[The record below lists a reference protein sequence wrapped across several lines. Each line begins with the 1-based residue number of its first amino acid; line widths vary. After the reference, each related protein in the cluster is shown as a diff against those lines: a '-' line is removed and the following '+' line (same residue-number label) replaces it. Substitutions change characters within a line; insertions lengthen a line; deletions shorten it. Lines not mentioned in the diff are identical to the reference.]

1 MKNIKSQQ
9 LVNDVWEVWK
19 VRYSKIEFHLE
30 SGLNNI
36 DNQLNDNLEKKNGN
50 TKNKDTA
57 NEGRIPRIIEGMSNL
72 INLCIYD
79 FR

>member
-1 MKNIKSQQ
+1 MIST
-9 LVNDVWEVWK
+9 D
-19 VRYSKIEFHLE
+19 SIEDNHQIIEENENE
-30 SGLNNI
+30 SDENHF
-36 DNQLNDNLEKKNGN
+36 DNQLNNNLQKKNGN

-79 FR
+79 FRSTKGY